1 MVRFALLLFHTS
13 LLRIILRLLFLFLKF
28 KIISAAPFTRAL
40 RPKFTILDRF
50 INFNLLRLPF
60 TLNDT
65 RLHILTRVIQV
76 NVDLRKCGRL
86 HRIVVVM
93 LETNRVVF
101 LVYQMTLTFLKT
113 SKLLPKVI
121 IILLLRKFLP
131 LAPLSGHSNSRSQPT
146 DYYFGLL
153 QR

>member
-13 LLRIILRLLFLFLKF
+13 LLRIILRLLFLSFTF

-50 INFNLLRLPF
+50 INLNLLRLPF

-65 RLHILTRVIQV
+65 RLHILTGVIQV

-86 HRIVVVM
+86 HRIVVIM

-113 SKLLPKVI
+113 SKLLPKVM
-121 IILLLRKFLP
+121 IILLLRESELT
-131 LAPLSGHSNSRSQPT
+131 SGATVRS
-146 DYYFGLL
+146 F
-153 QR
+153 